1 MTSPV
6 DRFSE
11 SPTPEQHR
19 DRLNKMVAQLNA
31 NFSGHTTAITAA
43 QAEIEAMKA
52 QNNALSA
59 RIAALEAL
67 TTGDGK

>member
-1 MTSPV
+1 MTSPI

-11 SPTPEQHR
+11 SQTPEQHR
-19 DRLNKMVAQLNA
+19 DRLNKMVAQVNA
-31 NFSGHTTAITAA
+31 NFSGHTTGINAA
-43 QAEIEAMKA
+43 QAEINA
-52 QNNALSA
+52 QKVQINSLVA